1 MENLIERL
9 KKISATLYRE
19 FGTDSYSLRCDIYDI
34 TKALEELNRTKV
46 DMKNFKW
53 EMSERKDKLICDGD
67 LIIVNLPVR
76 AIFELSDK
84 IVADYDSETNTV
96 LEHTSGYVMK
106 VLPDQSFVYKGEEST
121 FIASTF
127 KEAQK

>member
-1 MENLIERL
+1 MKSEESTRIIEA
-9 KKISATLYRE
+9 I
-19 FGTDSYSLRCDIYDI
+19 GT
-34 TKALEELNRTKV
+34 TKVEETTWTSEQVAEKLNRTKV

-67 LIIVNLPVR
+67 LRIANLPVKV
-76 AIFELSDK
+76 IFEWSNK